1 MPGTISL
8 IRGRT
13 AAAVHRFGALRP
25 GRQLALALLALAGPA
40 GAAGLIDDLS
50 VGGSLSLTSDYIYR
64 GLAESDGH
72 GAAQLDVH
80 LDSGGGTYLGVWA
93 STRDRELPP
102 GAADELEAYL
112 GQRFQLGSTWSA
124 NVEGRAH
131 YYVAGTPYTSF
142 DYQEVATR
150 VTYLDRWSFSV
161 TAIPNAV
168 RYWYS
173 ERLSRAPAWVADT
186 SGQWLLTGGLFA
198 TGGLGYYYAS
208 GRSTAQAAAYYGQPP
223 PPPPPSGAGGYAY
236 GNAGLAYEVRRWRL
250 SAGYFLTQGKAQQ
263 LAPYPLANHRVAA
276 TVSWRF

>member
-13 AAAVHRFGALRP
+13 AARA
-25 GRQLALALLALAGPA
+25 GRQLAWALLAAAGPA

-50 VGGSLSLTSDYIYR
+50 AGGSLSLTSEYIYR

-72 GAAQLDVH
+72 GAAQVDVH
-80 LDSGGGTYLGVWA
+80 LDSGGGTYLGAWA

-150 VTYLDRWSFSV
+150 VTYLDRCSFSV

-208 GRSTAQAAAYYGQPP
+208 GRSTAVPPAYYEQ
-223 PPPPPSGAGGYAY
+223 PPPPSGAGGYAY
-236 GNAGLAYEVRRWRL
+236 GNGGLAYEFRRWRL
-250 SAGYFLTQGKAQQ
+250 AAGYFLTQGKAQQ
-263 LAPYPLANHRVAA
+263 LAPDPLANHRIAA